1 MAADSG
7 DDGLVSEPDADPGGR
22 MSAPTGPGAAP
33 GLAVGG
39 EDGPHLAEPP
49 TGYLADVVCLEWLE
63 YLLTEFG
70 PKNTVRTI
78 NYYERI
84 GWIGEPV
91 RDQLFDF
98 LEGLTDSDYLYR
110 EEFGSTE
117 LTMDDHL
124 ESLEYIEELASED
137 IERVIVDRC
146 EDLHRNGIQR

>member
-1 MAADSG
+1 M
-7 DDGLVSEPDADPGGR
+7 
-22 MSAPTGPGAAP
+22 
-33 GLAVGG
+33 
-39 EDGPHLAEPP
+39 
-49 TGYLADVVCLEWLE
+49 VCLEWLDH
-63 YLLTEFG
+63 LLTEFG

-84 GWIGEPV
+84 GWIGGPV

-124 ESLEYIEELASED
+124 KSLDYIEELASED